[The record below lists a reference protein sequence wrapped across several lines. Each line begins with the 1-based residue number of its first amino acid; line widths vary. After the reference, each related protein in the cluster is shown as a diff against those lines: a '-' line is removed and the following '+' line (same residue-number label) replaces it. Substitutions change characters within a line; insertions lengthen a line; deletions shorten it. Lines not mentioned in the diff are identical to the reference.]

1 MITFHTLT
9 FKNLLSVGNTP
20 VTIELDKEKT
30 TLIHGTN
37 GTGKS
42 TVLDALCYSLFG
54 KPFRKINLPQLVN
67 TQNKKGLVCEVGFS
81 IGATEFVVKRGMK
94 PNLFEI
100 WRDGEQLEAKASAK
114 DNQVFLEQ
122 NILKLSYKSFTQV
135 VILGSAGFVPFMQLP
150 SAGRR
155 ECVEDFLDIK
165 VFSTMSVIAKERLRA
180 LREATNTT
188 KGDVGNSEYKIDL
201 QEQRVQELE
210 QQGRA
215 NLKELEE
222 KIESNTDQATM
233 QQKRIAGLRDEEE
246 DLIAQ
251 AQVFLKG
258 DPAKKINEFTKVIG
272 KLGNK
277 IERLNKNIAFYED
290 NTVCHSCH
298 QDIQPE
304 TKEKYINSS
313 TEEVETYTK
322 AITDAQE
329 LMSQQQESLTSAKEL
344 QKQVQEIQND
354 IFKRQTLIETYQG
367 IITECENKITESQM
381 ERGSIERELGK
392 LDIMKDDLAS
402 LKKRY
407 ADQMT
412 QVNEYE
418 LVVGMLKDSG
428 IKTQIVKKY
437 LPVMNKCIRKYLAA
451 LELPL
456 HFVLDEEFNE
466 SVSSPL
472 HQNFSYASFSEGQK
486 ARIDLALL
494 LTWREVCRLKNS
506 VSVNLLVLDEVFSGS
521 LDDTGKE
528 LLLHILRY
536 DIGDNT
542 NVLVVDHTLSG
553 NFRDKFD
560 RQIEVTRPAGFS
572 KYNQ

>member
-1 MITFHTLT
+1 MINFHTLT
-9 FKNLLSVGNTP
+9 FKNILSVGNTP
-20 VTIELDKEKT
+20 VTLELDSEKT

-54 KPFRKINLPQLVN
+54 KPFRRINLPQLIN
-67 TQNKKGLVCEVGFS
+67 TQNKKGLVCEVTFS
-81 IGATEFVVKRGMK
+81 IGSTEFMVKRGMK

-100 WRDGEQLEAKASAK
+100 WRDGEQVEAKASTK

-122 NILKLSYKSFTQV
+122 NILKLSFKSFTQV

-180 LREATNTT
+180 LREALNGT

-201 QEQRVQELE
+201 QEQRVSELE

-215 NLKELEE
+215 NLKELED
-222 KIESNTDQATM
+222 KIADNKDLATK
-233 QQKRIAGLRDEEE
+233 QQSEIISLAEEEE
-246 DLIAQ
+246 DLIKVAKG
-251 AQVFLKG
+251 FLTG

-290 NTVCHSCH
+290 NTVCHACH

-304 TKEKYINSS
+304 TKDKYINSS

-329 LMSQQQESLTSAKEL
+329 LMSQQQESLSQAKEL
-344 QKQVQEIQND
+344 QKQVQVIQND
-354 IFKRQTLIETYQG
+354 IFKRQTLIETYQKV
-367 IITECENKITESQM
+367 ITECENKITESQM
-381 ERGSIERELGK
+381 DRGSVERELGK
-392 LDIMKDDLAS
+392 LDIMKDDLTA

-407 ADQMT
+407 DDQTT

-437 LPVMNKCIRKYLAA
+437 LPVMNKCIRKYLTA

-506 VSVNLLVLDEVFSGS
+506 VSVNLLLLDEVFSGS
-521 LDDTGKE
+521 LDETGKE

-536 DIGDNT
+536 ELGDNT

-553 NFRDKFD
+553 TFRDKFD

-572 KYNQ
+572 KYN

>member
-1 MITFHTLT
+1 
-9 FKNLLSVGNTP
+9 
-20 VTIELDKEKT
+20 
-30 TLIHGTN
+30 
-37 GTGKS
+37 
-42 TVLDALCYSLFG
+42 
-54 KPFRKINLPQLVN
+54 
-67 TQNKKGLVCEVGFS
+67 
-81 IGATEFVVKRGMK
+81 
-94 PNLFEI
+94 
-100 WRDGEQLEAKASAK
+100 
-114 DNQVFLEQ
+114 
-122 NILKLSYKSFTQV
+122 
-135 VILGSAGFVPFMQLP
+135 
-150 SAGRR
+150 
-155 ECVEDFLDIK
+155 
-165 VFSTMSVIAKERLRA
+165 MSVIAKERLRA

-222 KIESNTDQATM
+222 KIETNTDQAST
-233 QQKRIAGLRDEEE
+233 QQKRITELRDEEE

-251 AQVFLKG
+251 AKVFLKS

-277 IERLNKNIAFYED
+277 IDRLNKNIAFYED

-392 LDIMKDDLAS
+392 LDIMKEDLAS

-407 ADQMT
+407 ADQMS

-437 LPVMNKCIRKYLAA
+437 LPVMNKCIRKYLSA

-536 DIGDNT
+536 DIGDST
-542 NVLVVDHTLSG
+542 NVLVVDHTLLWQLP
-553 NFRDKFD
+553 RQVRPPD
-560 RQIEVTRPAGFS
+560 RGHPSRRFLQIQLTPLWGCAII
-572 KYNQ
+572 YM

>member
-1 MITFHTLT
+1 MINFHTLT
-9 FKNLLSVGNTP
+9 FKNILSVGNTP
-20 VTIELDKEKT
+20 VTLELDSEKT

-54 KPFRKINLPQLVN
+54 KPFRRINLPQLIN
-67 TQNKKGLVCEVGFS
+67 TQNKKGLVCEVTFS
-81 IGATEFVVKRGMK
+81 IGSTEFMVKRGMK

-100 WRDGEQLEAKASAK
+100 WRDGEQVEAKASTK

-122 NILKLSYKSFTQV
+122 NILKLSFKSFTQV

-180 LREATNTT
+180 LREALNGT

-201 QEQRVQELE
+201 QEQRVSELE

-215 NLKELEE
+215 NLKELED
-222 KIESNTDQATM
+222 KIADNKDLATK
-233 QQKRIAGLRDEEE
+233 QQSEIISLAEEEE
-246 DLIAQ
+246 DLIKVAKG
-251 AQVFLKG
+251 FLTG

-290 NTVCHSCH
+290 NTVCHACH

-304 TKEKYINSS
+304 TKDKYINSS

-322 AITDAQE
+322 AIADAQE

-344 QKQVQEIQND
+344 QKQVQNIQND
-354 IFKRQTLIETYQG
+354 IFKRQTLIETYQKV
-367 IITECENKITESQM
+367 ITECENKITESQM
-381 ERGSIERELGK
+381 DRGSVERELGK
-392 LDIMKDDLAS
+392 LDIMKDDLTA

-407 ADQMT
+407 DDQTT

-437 LPVMNKCIRKYLAA
+437 LPVMNKCIRKYLTA

-506 VSVNLLVLDEVFSGS
+506 VSVNLLLLDEVFSGS
-521 LDDTGKE
+521 LDETGKE

-536 DIGDNT
+536 ELGDNT

-553 NFRDKFD
+553 TFRDKFD

-572 KYNQ
+572 KYN

>member
-1 MITFHTLT
+1 VINFHTLT
-9 FKNLLSVGNTP
+9 FKNILSVGNTP
-20 VTIELDKEKT
+20 VTLELDSEKT

-54 KPFRKINLPQLVN
+54 KPFRRINLPQLIN
-67 TQNKKGLVCEVGFS
+67 TQNKKGLVCEVTFS
-81 IGATEFVVKRGMK
+81 IGSTEFMVKRGMK

-100 WRDGEQLEAKASAK
+100 WRDGEQVEAKASTK

-122 NILKLSYKSFTQV
+122 NILKLSFKSFTQV

-180 LREATNTT
+180 LREALNGT

-201 QEQRVQELE
+201 QEQRVSELE

-215 NLKELEE
+215 NLKELED
-222 KIESNTDQATM
+222 KIADNKDLATK
-233 QQKRIAGLRDEEE
+233 QQSEIISLAEEEE
-246 DLIAQ
+246 DLIKVAKS
-251 AQVFLKG
+251 FLTG

-290 NTVCHSCH
+290 NTVCHACH

-304 TKEKYINSS
+304 TKDKYINSS

-322 AITDAQE
+322 AIADAQE

-344 QKQVQEIQND
+344 QKQVQNIQND
-354 IFKRQTLIETYQG
+354 IFKRQTLIETYQKV
-367 IITECENKITESQM
+367 ITECENKITESQM
-381 ERGSIERELGK
+381 DRGSVERELGK
-392 LDIMKDDLAS
+392 LDIMKDDLTA

-407 ADQMT
+407 DDQTT

-437 LPVMNKCIRKYLAA
+437 LPVMNKCIRKYLTA

-506 VSVNLLVLDEVFSGS
+506 VSVNLLLLDEVFSGS
-521 LDDTGKE
+521 LDETGKE

-536 DIGDNT
+536 ELGDNT

-553 NFRDKFD
+553 TFRDKFD

-572 KYNQ
+572 KYN

>member
-1 MITFHTLT
+1 MITFHNLT
-9 FKNLLSVGNTP
+9 FKNILSVGNTP
-20 VTIELDKEKT
+20 VTLQLDAEKT

-67 TQNKKGLVCEVGFS
+67 TQNKKGLVCEVEFS
-81 IGATEFVVKRGMK
+81 IGPTEFRVVRGMK
-94 PNLFEI
+94 PNVFEI

-114 DNQVFLEQ
+114 DNQIFLEQ
-122 NILKLSYKSFTQV
+122 NILKLSFKSFTQV

-180 LREATNTT
+180 LREAMNGT

-215 NLKELEE
+215 NLKELEG
-222 KIESNTDQATM
+222 KIQENRDLAFKQLSEITD
-233 QQKRIAGLRDEEE
+233 LREEE
-246 DLIAQ
+246 KDIVEQ
-251 AQVFLKG
+251 AQVFLKA
-258 DPAKKINEFTKVIG
+258 DPAKKISEFTKVIG

-290 NTVCHSCH
+290 NTVCHACH

-304 TKEKYINSS
+304 TKDKYIAESQ
-313 TEEVETYTK
+313 EEVDTYTK
-322 AITDAQE
+322 AVTDAQE
-329 LMSQQQESLTSAKEL
+329 LLSQQQESLNSAKEL

-367 IITECENKITESQM
+367 IITECEDKITESQM
-381 ERGSIERELGK
+381 DRGSVERELGK
-392 LDIMKDDLAS
+392 LDIMKEELAS
-402 LKKRY
+402 LKSRY
-407 ADQMT
+407 DAQMT
-412 QVNEYE
+412 QVKEYE

-437 LPVMNKCIRKYLAA
+437 LPVMNKCIRKYLTA

-506 VSVNLLVLDEVFSGS
+506 VSTNLMLLDEVFSGS
-521 LDDTGKE
+521 LDETGKE
-528 LLLHILRY
+528 LLLYILRY
-536 DIGDNT
+536 ELGEST

-553 NFRDKFD
+553 TFRDKFD

-572 KYNQ
+572 KYN

>member
-9 FKNLLSVGNTP
+9 FQNLLSVGNSP

-42 TVLDALCYSLFG
+42 TVLDALCYALFS

-67 TQNKKGLVCEVGFS
+67 TQNKKGLVCEVGFN
-81 IGATEFVVKRGMK
+81 IGNTEFVVRRGLK
-94 PNLFEI
+94 PSLFEI
-100 WRDGEQLEAKASAK
+100 YRDGEQIEAKASAK
-114 DNQVFLEQ
+114 DNQIYLEQ

-155 ECVEDFLDIK
+155 DCVEDFLDIK
-165 VFSTMSVIAKERLRA
+165 VFSTMSVIAKERLRG
-180 LREATNTT
+180 LKDLVNGI
-188 KGDVGNSEYKIDL
+188 KGDVGNSEYKIDV
-201 QEQRVQELE
+201 QEQRVKELE
-210 QQGRA
+210 DSARS

-222 KIESNTDQATM
+222 KVQTNTDQANM
-233 QQKRIAGLRDEEE
+233 QQNRIVGLREEE
-246 DLIAQ
+246 DDLITAAQ
-251 AQVFLKG
+251 GFLTG
-258 DPAKKINEFTKVIG
+258 DPAKKISEFTKVIG

-277 IERLNKNIAFYED
+277 IERLNKNIAFYEE

-304 TKEKYINSS
+304 IKDKYITSS
-313 TEEVETYTK
+313 TEEVETYMK
-322 AITDAQE
+322 AVTDAQD
-329 LMSQQQESLTSAKEL
+329 LMSSQQEALTSAKEL

-354 IFKRQTLIETYQG
+354 IFKRQTLIETYQNV
-367 IITECENKITESQM
+367 ISECENKITESQM
-381 ERGSIERELGK
+381 DRGSVDRELGK
-392 LDIMKDDLAS
+392 LDNMKEDLAS
-402 LKKRY
+402 LKGRY
-407 ADQMT
+407 AEQLER
-412 QVNEYE
+412 VAEYE

-437 LPVMNKCIRKYLAA
+437 LPVMNKCIRKYLTA

-506 VSVNLLVLDEVFSGS
+506 VAVNLLLLDEVFSGS
-521 LDDTGKE
+521 LDEGGKE

-536 DIGDNT
+536 DLGEDT

-553 NFRDKFD
+553 TFRDKFD

>member
-1 MITFHTLT
+1 MINFHTLT
-9 FKNLLSVGNTP
+9 FKNILSVGNTP
-20 VTIELDKEKT
+20 VTLELDSEKT

-54 KPFRKINLPQLVN
+54 KPFRRINLPQLIN
-67 TQNKKGLVCEVGFS
+67 TQNKKGLVCEVTFS
-81 IGATEFVVKRGMK
+81 IGSTEFMVKRGMK

-100 WRDGEQLEAKASAK
+100 WRDGEQVEAKASTK

-122 NILKLSYKSFTQV
+122 NILKLSFKSFTQV

-180 LREATNTT
+180 LREALNGT

-201 QEQRVQELE
+201 QEQRVSELE

-215 NLKELEE
+215 NLKELED
-222 KIESNTDQATM
+222 KIADNKDLATK
-233 QQKRIAGLRDEEE
+233 QQSEIISLAEEEE
-246 DLIAQ
+246 DLIKVAKG
-251 AQVFLKG
+251 FLTG

-290 NTVCHSCH
+290 NTVCHACH

-304 TKEKYINSS
+304 TKDKYINSS

-329 LMSQQQESLTSAKEL
+329 LMSQQQESLSQAKEL
-344 QKQVQEIQND
+344 QKQVQVIQND
-354 IFKRQTLIETYQG
+354 IFKRQTLIETYQKV
-367 IITECENKITESQM
+367 ITECENKITESQM
-381 ERGSIERELGK
+381 DRGSVERELGK
-392 LDIMKDDLAS
+392 LDIMKEDLAS

-407 ADQMT
+407 DDQMT

-437 LPVMNKCIRKYLAA
+437 LPVMNKCIRKYLTA

-506 VSVNLLVLDEVFSGS
+506 VSVNLLLLDEVFSGS
-521 LDDTGKE
+521 LDETGKE

-536 DIGDNT
+536 ELGDNT

-553 NFRDKFD
+553 TFRDKFD

-572 KYNQ
+572 KYN

>member
-1 MITFHTLT
+1 M
-9 FKNLLSVGNTP
+9 
-20 VTIELDKEKT
+20 
-30 TLIHGTN
+30 
-37 GTGKS
+37 
-42 TVLDALCYSLFG
+42 LDALCYSLFG

-201 QEQRVQELE
+201 QEQRVLELE

-392 LDIMKDDLAS
+392 LDIMKEDLAS

-536 DIGDNT
+536 DVGDNT

>member
-222 KIESNTDQATM
+222 KIESNTDQASM

-329 LMSQQQESLTSAKEL
+329 LMSQQQESLTSAKDL

-536 DIGDNT
+536 DVGDNT

>member
-1 MITFHTLT
+1 VINFHTLT
-9 FKNLLSVGNTP
+9 FKNILSVGNTP
-20 VTIELDKEKT
+20 VTLELDSEKT

-54 KPFRKINLPQLVN
+54 KPFRRINLPQLIN
-67 TQNKKGLVCEVGFS
+67 TQNKKGLVCEVTFS
-81 IGATEFVVKRGMK
+81 IGSTEFMVKRGMK

-100 WRDGEQLEAKASAK
+100 WRDGEQVEAKASTK

-122 NILKLSYKSFTQV
+122 NILKLSFKSFTQV

-180 LREATNTT
+180 LREALNGT

-201 QEQRVQELE
+201 QEQRVSELE

-215 NLKELEE
+215 NLKELED
-222 KIESNTDQATM
+222 KIADNKDLATK
-233 QQKRIAGLRDEEE
+233 QQSEIISLAEEEE
-246 DLIAQ
+246 DLIKVAKG
-251 AQVFLKG
+251 FLTG

-290 NTVCHSCH
+290 NTVCHACH

-304 TKEKYINSS
+304 TKDKYINSS
-313 TEEVETYTK
+313 AEEVETYTK
-322 AITDAQE
+322 AIADAQE

-344 QKQVQEIQND
+344 QKQVQNIQND
-354 IFKRQTLIETYQG
+354 IFKRQTLIETYQKV
-367 IITECENKITESQM
+367 ITECENKITESQM
-381 ERGSIERELGK
+381 DRGSVERELGK
-392 LDIMKDDLAS
+392 LDIMKEDLAS

-407 ADQMT
+407 DDQMT

-437 LPVMNKCIRKYLAA
+437 LPVMNKCIRKYLTA

-506 VSVNLLVLDEVFSGS
+506 VSVNLLLLDEVFSGS
-521 LDDTGKE
+521 LDETGKE

-536 DIGDNT
+536 ELGDNT

-553 NFRDKFD
+553 TFRDKFD

-572 KYNQ
+572 KYN

>member
-1 MITFHTLT
+1 MINFHTLT
-9 FKNLLSVGNTP
+9 FKNILSVGNTP
-20 VTIELDKEKT
+20 VTLELDSEKT

-54 KPFRKINLPQLVN
+54 KPFRRINLPQLIN
-67 TQNKKGLVCEVGFS
+67 TQNKKGLVCEVTFS
-81 IGATEFVVKRGMK
+81 IGSTEFMVKRGMK

-100 WRDGEQLEAKASAK
+100 WRDGEQVEAKASTK

-122 NILKLSYKSFTQV
+122 NILKLSFKSFTQV

-180 LREATNTT
+180 LREALNGT

-201 QEQRVQELE
+201 QEQRVSELE

-215 NLKELEE
+215 NLKELED
-222 KIESNTDQATM
+222 KIADNKDLATK
-233 QQKRIAGLRDEEE
+233 QQSEIISLAEEEE
-246 DLIAQ
+246 DLIKVAKS
-251 AQVFLKG
+251 FLTG

-290 NTVCHSCH
+290 NTVCHACH

-304 TKEKYINSS
+304 TKDKYINSS
-313 TEEVETYTK
+313 AEEVETYTK
-322 AITDAQE
+322 AIADAQE
-329 LMSQQQESLTSAKEL
+329 LMGQQQESLSQAKEL
-344 QKQVQEIQND
+344 QKQVQVIQND
-354 IFKRQTLIETYQG
+354 IFKRQTLIETYQKV
-367 IITECENKITESQM
+367 ITECENKITESQM
-381 ERGSIERELGK
+381 DRGSVERELGK
-392 LDIMKDDLAS
+392 LDIMKEDLAS

-407 ADQMT
+407 DDQMT

-437 LPVMNKCIRKYLAA
+437 LPVMNKCIRKYLTA

-506 VSVNLLVLDEVFSGS
+506 VSVNLLLLDEVFSGS
-521 LDDTGKE
+521 LDETGKE

-536 DIGDNT
+536 ELGDNT

-553 NFRDKFD
+553 TFRDKFD

-572 KYNQ
+572 KYN

>member
-1 MITFHTLT
+1 M
-9 FKNLLSVGNTP
+9 N
-20 VTIELDKEKT
+20 D
-30 TLIHGTN
+30 
-37 GTGKS
+37 
-42 TVLDALCYSLFG
+42 
-54 KPFRKINLPQLVN
+54 
-67 TQNKKGLVCEVGFS
+67 
-81 IGATEFVVKRGMK
+81 
-94 PNLFEI
+94 
-100 WRDGEQLEAKASAK
+100 
-114 DNQVFLEQ
+114 
-122 NILKLSYKSFTQV
+122 
-135 VILGSAGFVPFMQLP
+135 
-150 SAGRR
+150 
-155 ECVEDFLDIK
+155 
-165 VFSTMSVIAKERLRA
+165 
-180 LREATNTT
+180 T

-215 NLKELEE
+215 NLKELED
-222 KIESNTDQATM
+222 KISENKDLSSK
-233 QQKRIAGLRDEEE
+233 QQSEIISLAEEEE
-246 DLIAQ
+246 DLIKVAKS
-251 AQVFLKG
+251 FLTG

-313 TEEVETYTK
+313 TEEVDTYTK

-329 LMSQQQESLTSAKEL
+329 LMSQQQESLNSAKEL
-344 QKQVQEIQND
+344 QKQVQDIQND

-367 IITECENKITESQM
+367 IITECENKITEAQM

-392 LDIMKDDLAS
+392 LDIMKEDLAS

-407 ADQMT
+407 DDQMT

-437 LPVMNKCIRKYLAA
+437 LPVMNKCIRKYLTA

-506 VSVNLLVLDEVFSGS
+506 VSTNLMLLDEVFSGS
-521 LDDTGKE
+521 LDETGKE
-528 LLLHILRY
+528 LLLYILRY
-536 DIGDNT
+536 ELGDST
-542 NVLVVDHTLSG
+542 NDAPFFIT
-553 NFRDKFD
+553 
-560 RQIEVTRPAGFS
+560 
-572 KYNQ
+572 

>member
-1 MITFHTLT
+1 MINFHTLT
-9 FKNLLSVGNTP
+9 FRNILSVGNTP
-20 VTIELDKEKT
+20 VTIELDKDKT

-54 KPFRKINLPQLVN
+54 KPFRKINLPQLIN
-67 TQNKKGLVCEVGFS
+67 TQNKKGLVCEVEFN
-81 IGATEFVVKRGMK
+81 IGSTEFKVIRGIK
-94 PNLFEI
+94 PKVFEI
-100 WRDGEQLEAKASAK
+100 WRDGEQIESKASDK
-114 DNQVFLEQ
+114 DNQTYLEQ
-122 NILKLSYKSFTQV
+122 NILKLSFKSFTQV

-165 VFSTMSVIAKERLRA
+165 VFSTMSVIAKERLRG
-180 LREATNTT
+180 LRDGVNTT

-201 QEQRVQELE
+201 QDQRVNELE

-215 NLKELEE
+215 NLKELESKVAE
-222 KIESNTDQATM
+222 NTTLAHK
-233 QQKRIAGLRDEEE
+233 QQCEIGDLREEE
-246 DLIAQ
+246 ADLIDA
-251 AQVFLKG
+251 AKSFLVS

-304 TKEKYINSS
+304 IKDKYIASS
-313 TEEVETYTK
+313 TEEVETYNK
-322 AITDAQE
+322 AINDAQE
-329 LMSQQQESLTSAKEL
+329 LMTQQQESLTNAKEL
-344 QKQVQEIQND
+344 QKKVQDIQND
-354 IFKRQTLIETYQG
+354 IFKRQTLIESYQRV
-367 IITECENKITESQM
+367 ISECENKITESQM

-392 LDIMKDDLAS
+392 LDIMKEELAS
-402 LKKRY
+402 LKARY
-407 ADQMT
+407 IEQ
-412 QVNEYE
+412 QERVQEYE

-437 LPVMNKCIRKYLAA
+437 LPVMNKCIRKYLTA

-456 HFVLDEEFNE
+456 HFTLDEEFNE

-506 VSVNLLVLDEVFSGS
+506 VSVNLLLLDEVFSGS
-521 LDDTGKE
+521 LDEAGKE
-528 LLLHILRY
+528 LLLYILRY
-536 DIGDNT
+536 EIGDST

-553 NFRDKFD
+553 TFRDKFD
-560 RQIEVTRPAGFS
+560 KQIEVTRPAGFS